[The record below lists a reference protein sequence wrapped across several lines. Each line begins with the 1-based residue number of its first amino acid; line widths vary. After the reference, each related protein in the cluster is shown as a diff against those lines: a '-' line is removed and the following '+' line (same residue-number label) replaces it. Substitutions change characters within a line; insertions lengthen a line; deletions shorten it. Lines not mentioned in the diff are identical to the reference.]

1 LSKKRRGRKRFPGG
15 YHIVASLRN
24 AFHHVFNPLHVYCRL
39 MDMGVSGTVAQRVSR
54 VYERF
59 VFRLLP

>member
-1 LSKKRRGRKRFPGG
+1 M
-15 YHIVASLRN
+15 ASLRN

-39 MDMGVSGTVAQRVSR
+39 MDMGMSGSVAQRVSR

>member
-1 LSKKRRGRKRFPGG
+1 MSRF
-15 YHIVASLRN
+15 RN

-39 MDMGVSGTVAQRVSR
+39 KDMGLPKPMARRMSR